1 MPETATPIPVP
12 AGAVLPPEDPERLRI
27 SVVICNYNYGRYLPR
42 AIESVLEE
50 EPGAEIIVVDDFST
64 DDSREIIA
72 AYAHCVT
79 AILPPE
85 NGGQSIAFNL
95 GYAAVTGDI
104 VYYLDAD
111 DFVLPGAFRRLRE
124 IYHPACAAY
133 FFPLCYADPEGQ
145 LSGGQF
151 PPKGTPLPEGD
162 LAPVLSQTG
171 RVLTPVTSGMVF
183 ARWAMDRIMPIDTAL
198 FDYGADGYL
207 GAAIPFCGPIRSS
220 SEAIGVY
227 RLHGKQHSNRRAGYS
242 AYAKLARW
250 RMVHDAGRYEVIRR
264 GAAARG
270 LTPAP
275 DLGERDALH
284 QLERLIS
291 LVYEPDQHPKTGERA
306 RDPLRKL
313 RSIYWREKGKTA
325 KLRFLY
331 FCLLTIAPAG
341 EPRRRLLQLRIDASS
356 RPKWMTATA
365 RGLKRLAGQS

>member
-1 MPETATPIPVP
+1 MSEMATH
-12 AGAVLPPEDPERLRI
+12 AAASASAALPPADPAQLRI

-50 EPGAEIIVVDDFST
+50 EPEAEIIVVDDCST
-64 DDSREIIA
+64 DNSREIIA
-72 AYAHCVT
+72 AYAHVVT

-111 DFVLPGAFRRLRE
+111 DFVLPGAFKRLRE
-124 IYHPACAAY
+124 IYDPACAAY
-133 FFPLCYADPEGQ
+133 FFPLCYADSEGE

-162 LAPVLSQTG
+162 LAPALSQSG
-171 RVLTPVTSGMVF
+171 RVMTPVTSGMVF

-220 SEAIGVY
+220 DQPIAVY
-227 RLHGKQHSNRRAGYS
+227 RLHGKQHSNRRAGYA

-250 RMVHDAGRYEVIRR
+250 RLVHDAGRYEVIRR
-264 GAAARG
+264 GAEARG

-291 LVYEPDQHPKTGERA
+291 LVYEPDEHPKAGETA

-313 RSIYWREKGKTA
+313 RAAYGREPGLTSR
-325 KLRFLY
+325 LRYLY

-341 EPRRRLLQLRIDASS
+341 EPRRRLLQFRIDASS
-356 RPKWMTATA
+356 RPKWMTGTVRA
-365 RGLKRLAGQS
+365 LKRLTGRA